1 MYYDNSC
8 GNNVLFYQL
17 FQIIDISYF
26 ISQELKKEAQSLER
40 KIAQLEA
47 EIVEDKLQDGSDVTT
62 LCDDDDDAEVLG
74 PSQPSPAKRGV
85 SSRTLVEET
94 PHDSLN
100 DDVRRP
106 SSDVTT
112 RTQSQSL
119 LTQRNTTRKAMGVR
133 DTESED
139 VDVIRQ
145 TPESQSAAVTV
156 VPETMEDLTP
166 VEPQASMRTPQ
177 PPPRI
182 GSLRLTSSHKR
193 LDYSNSPRD
202 VTPRRKPLQLVQGS
216 SPSPASNK

>member
-1 MYYDNSC
+1 MVYNNSC

-17 FQIIDISYF
+17 FQISDISYY

-47 EIVEDKLQDGSDVTT
+47 EIVEEKRQDGSDVTT
-62 LCDDDDDAEVLG
+62 LCDDDDDADVLG
-74 PSQPSPAKRGV
+74 PSQPSPTRRGV

-100 DDVRRP
+100 DDVRRT

-119 LTQRNTTRKAMGVR
+119 LTQRNTTRKAMR
-133 DTESED
+133 DTEPED

-156 VPETMEDLTP
+156 VPETMEDSTP

-193 LDYSNSPRD
+193 LDYCNSPRD